1 MTDFEKTNKMSK
13 STVNLMSTNTNNN
26 NNNNNNSYFLS
37 KKLMKLN
44 SGAVLNSIDDY
55 SLSNLE
61 DKMFQLEIGKI
72 KTHHNHHHLNNNNH
86 YHYNHQNHHQQFQ
99 KHHDPTSMFRNISF
113 DSFNNLKNRKFSNNN
128 KHNNNNNNNNLNDQ
142 FEAYRLETDN
152 ITEAKM

>member
-1 MTDFEKTNKMSK
+1 
-13 STVNLMSTNTNNN
+13 
-26 NNNNNNSYFLS
+26 
-37 KKLMKLN
+37 MKLN

-72 KTHHNHHHLNNNNH
+72 KTHHHHHYNNNNNNH

-113 DSFNNLKNRKFSNNN
+113 DSFNNLKNRKFTNNN
-128 KHNNNNNNNNLNDQ
+128 KHNNNNNNNLNDQ